1 MSVKI
6 RQQSIIS
13 SLVIYFGFAIGLLNT
28 YFFTKEGLFTSAE
41 YGLTKIFIDIAT
53 LIASLSTFAMPGFI
67 YKFYPYYN
75 DNLKPRESDML
86 AWAVLVSIVGF
97 VLIVFLGWSF
107 KELVYR
113 KYSANSPLFV
123 TYYYWVF
130 PMGLGL
136 TLYNVFEA
144 YAWSLHKSILTNF
157 VKEVEWRLLTTII
170 IVLFF
175 FNVIP
180 DFDTFIKL
188 YAFTY
193 LGIALTLLIYI
204 LVTKKAFFVFRISKV
219 TRRFIKKITRFCF
232 FIYSGGLIFTL
243 AQVFDSFVIGAV
255 LDNGM
260 EKVGIFSLAYILTS
274 LIQAPQRG
282 IIAASVAHLA
292 QAWKNKNLQTIQ
304 IIYQR
309 SSINQLI
316 FASFMLVLITLNY
329 QNAVIA
335 FKLKPEYLLGF
346 HAFIILGLM
355 RLVDM
360 GSGVNAQIIG
370 TSNYWKFELFS
381 GVVLL
386 LLMLP
391 LNYFLTKKLDI
402 LGPAL
407 ANLLSM
413 TVYNLIR
420 IVFLWKKYRLFP
432 FTPKSVHTIN
442 LALGVFLVTWFLF
455 KDWQGFT
462 GLFSRSLFALV
473 LFCGG
478 IYILNLSPDVQ
489 PVLQS
494 LHQRMRSIL
503 GKNKKG

>member
-6 RQQSIIS
+6 RRQSIIS
-13 SLVIYFGFAIGLLNT
+13 SVVIYIGFAIGLLNT

-41 YGLTKIFIDIAT
+41 YGVTKIFIDIAA

-75 DNLKPRESDML
+75 DNLKPQQNDML
-86 AWAVLVSIVGF
+86 AWAVLISIIGF
-97 VLIVFLGWSF
+97 VLVVVLGFSF
-107 KELVYR
+107 RELVYR
-113 KYSANSPLFV
+113 KYSENSPLFV

-130 PMGLGL
+130 PMGIGL
-136 TLYNVFEA
+136 TLYNVLEA

-175 FNVIP
+175 FNIVP

-188 YAFTY
+188 YSFTY
-193 LGIALTLLIYI
+193 IGIAVTLLIYI
-204 LVTKKAFFVFRISKV
+204 IATGKAHFVFKVSKV
-219 TRRFIKKITRFCF
+219 TRRFIKKIARFCF
-232 FIYSGGLIFTL
+232 FIYGGGLVFTL
-243 AQVFDSFVIGAV
+243 SQVFDSFVIGAT

-282 IIAASVAHLA
+282 IVAASVAHLS
-292 QAWKNKNLQTIQ
+292 QAWKNKNLRSIQT
-304 IIYQR
+304 IYQR

-316 FASFMLVLITLNY
+316 FASLMLALITLNY
-329 QNAVIA
+329 TDAVTT

-346 HAFIILGLM
+346 HAFVILGLV

-360 GSGVNAQIIG
+360 GTGVNAQIIG
-370 TSNYWKFELFS
+370 TSNYWKFELTS
-381 GVVLL
+381 GIVLL
-386 LLMLP
+386 VLMLP
-391 LNYFLTKKLDI
+391 LNYFLTKRLDI
-402 LGPAL
+402 IGPAI
-407 ANLLSM
+407 ANLISL
-413 TVYNLIR
+413 TIYNLIR

-432 FTPKSVHTIN
+432 FTPKSIYTLN
-442 LALGVFLVTWFLF
+442 LALGVFIITWLLF
-455 KDWQGFT
+455 DNWHGLT
-462 GLFSRSLFALV
+462 GLFTRSIFALA

-478 IYILNLSPDVQ
+478 VYVLNPSPDIK
-489 PVLQS
+489 PIIES
-494 LHQRMRSIL
+494 LLNRTAFLSR
-503 GKNKKG
+503 NKEEK

>member
-1 MSVKI
+1 
-6 RQQSIIS
+6 
-13 SLVIYFGFAIGLLNT
+13 
-28 YFFTKEGLFTSAE
+28 
-41 YGLTKIFIDIAT
+41 
-53 LIASLSTFAMPGFI
+53 
-67 YKFYPYYN
+67 
-75 DNLKPRESDML
+75 
-86 AWAVLVSIVGF
+86 
-97 VLIVFLGWSF
+97 
-107 KELVYR
+107 
-113 KYSANSPLFV
+113 
-123 TYYYWVF
+123 
-130 PMGLGL
+130 
-136 TLYNVFEA
+136 
-144 YAWSLHKSILTNF
+144 
-157 VKEVEWRLLTTII
+157 
-170 IVLFF
+170 
-175 FNVIP
+175 
-180 DFDTFIKL
+180 
-188 YAFTY
+188 
-193 LGIALTLLIYI
+193 
-204 LVTKKAFFVFRISKV
+204 
-219 TRRFIKKITRFCF
+219 
-232 FIYSGGLIFTL
+232 IYSGGLIFTL

-304 IIYQR
+304 TIYQR

-432 FTPKSVHTIN
+432 FTPQSVHTIN